1 MRRLLAGLCLL
12 MSVVALPAFAD
23 KLAAVVPLVDDDL
36 AGIAKV
42 KANPSKHV
50 LIYFGDDQN

>member
-36 AGIAKV
+36 AAIAKV